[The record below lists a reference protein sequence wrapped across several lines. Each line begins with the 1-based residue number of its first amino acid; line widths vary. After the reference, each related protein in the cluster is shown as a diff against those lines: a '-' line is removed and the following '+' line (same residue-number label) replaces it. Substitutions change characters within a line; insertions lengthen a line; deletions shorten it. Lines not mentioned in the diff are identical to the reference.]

1 MKNKKKFKKRLMV
14 FSCSFVIAGI
24 LFISLGIA
32 GILVLKKP
40 KNTESNLNINLDK
53 TISAKEF
60 GEIYTDINKNE
71 LNPILYSTFKEAVEH
86 SKYYPTSFIGKLTHY
101 GPDCA
106 LCGGK
111 LACNGQDAR
120 GENIWY
126 EDKEYGKLRIVAT
139 SKTLACGSIIK
150 INIDEYDEN
159 GMYAIVLD
167 RGVGPGIVD
176 LLKESQI
183 TESPVRTV
191 NKVRFDIV
199 RYGYGK

>member
-1 MKNKKKFKKRLMV
+1 MKNKEKTKKKLIV
-14 FSCSFVIAGI
+14 FSFSFVIMGV
-24 LFISLGIA
+24 LLMSLGIA
-32 GILVLKKP
+32 GMLVLKEP
-40 KNTESNLNINLDK
+40 SNIETNLNINLDK

-60 GEIYTDINKNE
+60 SEKYIDINKNE

-111 LACNGQDAR
+111 LGCNGQDAR
-120 GENIWY
+120 GGNIWY
-126 EDKEYGKLRIVAT
+126 EDNEYGKIRIVAT

-191 NKVRFDIV
+191 NKVKFDIV
-199 RYGYGK
+199 RYGYRK